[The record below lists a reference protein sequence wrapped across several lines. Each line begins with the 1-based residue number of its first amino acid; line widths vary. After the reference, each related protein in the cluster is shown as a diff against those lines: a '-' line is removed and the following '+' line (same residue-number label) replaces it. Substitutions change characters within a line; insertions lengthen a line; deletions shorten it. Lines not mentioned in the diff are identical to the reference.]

1 MHTKALNGLN
11 QWAQAMACGREF
23 LDDVAA
29 DGFVYLLSRKAGF
42 HTFAVTIRE
51 KHVAAFGAHPSVKLP
66 WLSSELKV
74 LKVLLRY

>member
-1 MHTKALNGLN
+1 
-11 QWAQAMACGREF
+11 MACGGEF

-51 KHVAAFGAHPSVKLP
+51 NTWQRSAPIRQ
-66 WLSSELKV
+66 LSSLGY
-74 LKVLLRY
+74 LAS